1 MPEGIQVASVPRCAV
16 GLLIPLLQNVIVSQ
30 CNSEFEST
38 GVLIL
43 HILKIIELMNIGM
56 LKESNKCCYQ
66 DSGLPLK

>member
-16 GLLIPLLQNVIVSQ
+16 GLLIPLLQDVSVSQ
-30 CNSEFEST
+30 CNSEFESPA
-38 GVLIL
+38 VLIL
-43 HILKIIELMNIGM
+43 HILKILELMNIGI